1 MEGAG
6 VSPYSKTPL
15 QLMAFISRILLDAI
29 A

>member
-6 VSPYSKTPL
+6 VSYSKTPL
-15 QLMAFISRILLDAI
+15 QLMAFISRILLGAI